1 MGSDIRRRKR
11 VLFYRTRIGRLRRLF
26 KNPCLAGTLRIGSS
40 SSPGHPRHL
49 VFISSMLYRIS
60 TEREFTAQNRSSQ
73 VENRQCVVGVR
84 VGGSTRWRVALVLVW
99 GTAAQW
105 LCPARAQSPDL
116 VWKTNVG
123 SYIVQDSKSIAF
135 SPDGSILATRATND
149 HTALLRA
156 TNGALI
162 RVLTGTGSP
171 AFSP

>member
-1 MGSDIRRRKR
+1 
-11 VLFYRTRIGRLRRLF
+11 
-26 KNPCLAGTLRIGSS
+26 
-40 SSPGHPRHL
+40 
-49 VFISSMLYRIS
+49 MLYISS
-60 TEREFTAQNRSSQ
+60 TEREFTELSGGERPMCSW
-73 VENRQCVVGVR
+73 CW
-84 VGGSTRWRVALVLVW
+84 GSTRWRVALVLVW

-105 LCPARAQSPDL
+105 LCLARAQSPDL

-162 RVLTGTGSP
+162 RVLTGTGS
-171 AFSP
+171 